1 MSYRFYLIAK
11 ISLFYTYNTSRG
23 PYVTLN
29 EGIILENKANA
40 QKNMIKCDNQ
50 LIVKRCFAAELTIGV
65 QHFED
70 CSLFPHFSTF
80 TSIIT
85 QLKNAF

>member
-11 ISLFYTYNTSRG
+11 ISLFYTYNTFRG
-23 PYVTLN
+23 PYVALN
-29 EGIILENKANA
+29 EGIILEHKAYA

-50 LIVKRCFAAELTIGV
+50 LIVKRCFAAELTIGM

-70 CSLFPHFSTF
+70 FSLFLFSTF